1 MQYRIVINLAVCAFS
16 CFVANDL
23 ATDIYGER
31 CKRVLLNILTNAVY
45 VFLLMD
51 MMLFPYAMILFPV
64 IVFLGFMALSVN
76 YNVDKKKMF
85 GTNCAV
91 LVALVVLYTF
101 TYMFMKGCDDGYE
114 TYIMLTVTFT
124 GILIIIIPVLYF
136 SFTIYMLNNA
146 SFNDKEKLVMFFVIV
161 VINIL
166 MIVFYNEFIKQYK
179 IALNKKAMVEQY
191 NSIKNQVSTMAETN
205 EKMRRIRHDMRN
217 HMIVMEQMLDDKNY
231 DRLKLY
237 MQKMAAIAHENEQK
251 IDTGNIELDAILNN
265 KINEA
270 QNSNIKTETDITI
283 PSGIIKDGYDIAV
296 ILGNILDNAIRASLE
311 CDEKERSININIKY
325 NRGVM
330 SILVMNTYANNIN
343 VAKNVLP
350 VTTKDDSFE
359 HGIGLAN
366 VRNTVEKYHGELV
379 IKTENKKFIA
389 DIILYI

>member
-114 TYIMLTVTFT
+114 TYIMFTAIEYIVFKAYLKMKETTVTFT

-237 MQKMAAIAHENEQK
+237 MQKIADIAHENEQK

-311 CDEKERSININIKY
+311 CDEKERSIITNLI
-325 NRGVM
+325 
-330 SILVMNTYANNIN
+330 
-343 VAKNVLP
+343 
-350 VTTKDDSFE
+350 
-359 HGIGLAN
+359 
-366 VRNTVEKYHGELV
+366 
-379 IKTENKKFIA
+379 
-389 DIILYI
+389 

>member
-1 MQYRIVINLAVCAFS
+1 
-16 CFVANDL
+16 
-23 ATDIYGER
+23 
-31 CKRVLLNILTNAVY
+31 
-45 VFLLMD
+45 
-51 MMLFPYAMILFPV
+51 
-64 IVFLGFMALSVN
+64 
-76 YNVDKKKMF
+76 
-85 GTNCAV
+85 
-91 LVALVVLYTF
+91 
-101 TYMFMKGCDDGYE
+101 
-114 TYIMLTVTFT
+114 
-124 GILIIIIPVLYF
+124 
-136 SFTIYMLNNA
+136 
-146 SFNDKEKLVMFFVIV
+146 
-161 VINIL
+161 
-166 MIVFYNEFIKQYK
+166 
-179 IALNKKAMVEQY
+179 MVEQY

-237 MQKMAAIAHENEQK
+237 MQKLADIAHENEQK
-251 IDTGNIELDAILNN
+251 IDTGNIALDAILNN

-270 QNSNIKTETDITI
+270 QDSNIKTETDITI
-283 PSGIIKDGYDIAV
+283 PAGIIKDGYDIAV

-330 SILVMNTYANNIN
+330 SILVMNAYANNIN
-343 VAKNVLP
+343 VTKNVLP

-366 VRNTVEKYHGELV
+366 VRNTVEKYHGELI

>member
-1 MQYRIVINLAVCAFS
+1 
-16 CFVANDL
+16 
-23 ATDIYGER
+23 
-31 CKRVLLNILTNAVY
+31 
-45 VFLLMD
+45 
-51 MMLFPYAMILFPV
+51 
-64 IVFLGFMALSVN
+64 
-76 YNVDKKKMF
+76 
-85 GTNCAV
+85 
-91 LVALVVLYTF
+91 
-101 TYMFMKGCDDGYE
+101 
-114 TYIMLTVTFT
+114 
-124 GILIIIIPVLYF
+124 
-136 SFTIYMLNNA
+136 MLNNA

-217 HMIVMEQMLDDKNY
+217 HVIVMEQMLDDKNY

-237 MQKMAAIAHENEQK
+237 MQKLADIAHENEQK

-270 QNSNIKTETDITI
+270 QDSNIKTETDITI
-283 PSGIIKDGYDIAV
+283 PAGIIKDGYDIAV

-330 SILVMNTYANNIN
+330 SILVMNAYANNIN
-343 VAKNVLP
+343 VTKNVLP

-366 VRNTVEKYHGELV
+366 VRNTVEKYHGELI

>member
-1 MQYRIVINLAVCAFS
+1 
-16 CFVANDL
+16 
-23 ATDIYGER
+23 
-31 CKRVLLNILTNAVY
+31 
-45 VFLLMD
+45 
-51 MMLFPYAMILFPV
+51 
-64 IVFLGFMALSVN
+64 
-76 YNVDKKKMF
+76 
-85 GTNCAV
+85 
-91 LVALVVLYTF
+91 
-101 TYMFMKGCDDGYE
+101 
-114 TYIMLTVTFT
+114 
-124 GILIIIIPVLYF
+124 
-136 SFTIYMLNNA
+136 
-146 SFNDKEKLVMFFVIV
+146 
-161 VINIL
+161 
-166 MIVFYNEFIKQYK
+166 
-179 IALNKKAMVEQY
+179 
-191 NSIKNQVSTMAETN
+191 MAETN

-231 DRLKLY
+231 GRLKLY
-237 MQKMAAIAHENEQK
+237 MQKIADIAHENEQK

-366 VRNTVEKYHGELV
+366 VRNTVEKYHGELI